1 MTEINIYRKGKDIV
15 KYLVDGHTDYK
26 DQGEDILCAAVSA
39 LSMNALNGLTDVIG
53 IQVGY
58 EVRDGYLECIL
69 PEELSE
75 EERKSANVLLEALV
89 LSFENLEEQYGKYI
103 TIRKLEV

>member
-1 MTEINIYRKGKDIV
+1 MTKINIYRKGKDIV
-15 KYLVDGHTDYK
+15 KYLVDGHTGYK
-26 DQGEDILCAAVSA
+26 DQGEDVICAAVSA

>member
-1 MTEINIYRKGKDIV
+1 MTKINIYRNGKDIV
-15 KYLVDGHTDYK
+15 KYLVDGHTGYK
-26 DQGEDILCAAVSA
+26 DQGEDVICAAVSA

-69 PEELSE
+69 PENISE
-75 EERKSANVLLEALV
+75 EERKSANVLLESLV
-89 LSFENLEEQYGKYI
+89 LSFENLEKQYGKYI